1 MITKV
6 DERLRR
12 EAKQYAL
19 RFGCEACVAFD
30 ADARTCAHAYPNA
43 QHVGIDLGTC
53 DEVVFC
59 KQFEVG

>member
-12 EAKQYAL
+12 EAQQYAL
-19 RFGCEACVAFD
+19 RFGCEWCVAWD
-30 ADARTCAHAYPNA
+30 PDTGGCVHAYPNA
-43 QHVGIDLGTC
+43 EHLGVDLAERDHVL
-53 DEVVFC
+53 FC